1 MPDSTQGGIYDSTAE
16 WDRVIHG
23 HGALDS
29 LDAEAERLGVSKV
42 LIATN
47 RSLAEGGDT
56 SLLDTVRE
64 VLGSRVVG
72 VFSGCRQHV
81 PRNTAL
87 ACAAAITSDGCDG
100 IVSLGGGSVVDTAK
114 AAALVLRAN
123 VATEEAFDRYKLR
136 SRAAGTTSLPAL
148 VSQPLP
154 HMALPTTLSGAEFTS
169 LIGIVDE
176 KTGRKDL
183 YADSTLAPDSI
194 ILDPALAGA
203 TPWPL
208 WAATGVKLLSDA
220 FEQLCST
227 RPHPVLEPLLLRS
240 IEWMLEALPRTRE
253 RERHAVMKCQL
264 ATWMGMFGTLATDNT
279 AGIGASLR
287 HQLGAFVGAPHGALS
302 GVLLPHVLHFS
313 LPTAPAAA
321 SSLVVA
327 LGISLRPGETPTE
340 AIATAVG
347 GFVAALGLPT
357 TLTELG
363 VTSSSFDEIAANAL
377 ADLAIRGNRRPIEDP
392 AEIVRML
399 RSAL

>member
-56 SLLDTVRE
+56 SLLDRVRE

-72 VFSGCRQHV
+72 VFTGCRQHV

-87 ACAAAITSDGCDG
+87 ACAAAVTSDGCDG

-136 SRAAGTTSLPAL
+136 SRAATSLPAL
-148 VSQPLP
+148 DSQPLP

-183 YADSTLAPDSI
+183 YADSTLATNSI
-194 ILDPALAGA
+194 ILDPALAGT

-220 FEQLCST
+220 FEQLCSP
-227 RPHPVLEPLLLRS
+227 RLHPVLEPLLLRS
-240 IEWMLEALPRTRE
+240 IEWMLEALPTTRE
-253 RERHAVMKCQL
+253 REPHAVMKCQL
-264 ATWMGMFGTLATDNT
+264 AAWMGMFGTLATDSS

-287 HQLGAFVGAPHGALS
+287 HQLGAFVSAPHGATS
-302 GVLLPHVLHFS
+302 GVLLPHVLRFS

-327 LGISLRPGETPTE
+327 LGISLRPGETATE

-347 GFVAALGLPT
+347 GFVASLGLPT

-363 VTSSSFDEIAANAL
+363 VASSGFHEIVANAL
-377 ADLAIRGNRRPIEDP
+377 ADLAIRGNPVPIEDP
-392 AEIVRML
+392 AEVVRIL